1 MSLPPDLHNVRRRH
15 PRGTLSRLHS
25 FVILF
30 LMVPYSSFILFFFL
44 GWAVVVVVIV
54 ARLMCFVLVS
64 LSLVRS
70 VRRLPSWQ

>member
-1 MSLPPDLHNVRRRH
+1 MLVRRRH
-15 PRGTLSRLHS
+15 PRTGTLSRLHS

-44 GWAVVVVVIV
+44 GWAVVVVVVIV

>member
-30 LMVPYSSFILFFFL
+30 LMVPLFFFFL